1 MNEAEIIQKV
11 KGNDEQAF
19 EELVSSYK
27 NMMYSI
33 INRYSLRYEYI
44 KLPKDDLFQEA
55 CISLFEACRQYDPSK
70 KTKFSTFA
78 YRVIYCRLGK
88 EILKIVK
95 VIQNEVYMY
104 DEAEYIDRMMLVRDS
119 EFTYSV
125 QYARRNFFESVSYL
139 SNEDQT
145 ILKMRLDNYSY
156 KEIADKLNITPKRV
170 DNRLNRLRRKWK
182 NGIINK
188 Y

>member
-1 MNEAEIIQKV
+1 MNEVELINRTKE
-11 KGNDEQAF
+11 NDEQAF
-19 EELVSSYK
+19 EELVNNYR

-44 KLPKDDLFQEA
+44 KLPTEDLLQEA

-78 YRVIYCRLGK
+78 YRVIYCHLGK

-95 VIQNEVYMY
+95 IIQNEVYMY
-104 DEAEYIDRMMLVRDS
+104 DEVEYIDRMTLVRDN

-125 QYARRNFFESVSYL
+125 QYARKNFFDSVSYL

-156 KEIADKLNITPKRV
+156 KEIADQLNITTKRV
-170 DNRLNRLRRKWK
+170 DNRLNHLRRKWK
-182 NGIINK
+182 NKNYK